1 MQGGRGHGRRALGPG
16 PERGKAGSGYL
27 NTGRRL
33 RTEKATLRGSETSEA
48 QSRPERTPP
57 GGSRGTRTSAFLPEP
72 SSDHLR
78 GSTKPEGR
86 TGAPKWCSL
95 CCLTLEAQSWAR
107 RSRGW
112 IWGWGDW
119 KIPNGVH
126 ELWLGCGAWR
136 VVGTAATEH
145 RCDSKGAAGQ
155 AKREREP
162 LTGPGQRDAGHC
174 WPLLRALRSGVL
186 RKAWRPRP
194 RELGRHLPELTQ
206 ERALLV
212 LPTQRTGARGSSA
225 ERSRARREPGHASL
239 CPAILFRPTFPPH
252 VERELCD
259 GELCESRFPERP
271 KKKKKSPCVSPSGDS
286 PRRPAREPRRACP
299 VRLRAEPAPAPFR
312 LGNIKSNL

>member
-126 ELWLGCGAWR
+126 ELWLGRGAWR

-174 WPLLRALRSGVL
+174 
-186 RKAWRPRP
+186 
-194 RELGRHLPELTQ
+194 
-206 ERALLV
+206 
-212 LPTQRTGARGSSA
+212 
-225 ERSRARREPGHASL
+225 
-239 CPAILFRPTFPPH
+239 
-252 VERELCD
+252 
-259 GELCESRFPERP
+259 
-271 KKKKKSPCVSPSGDS
+271 
-286 PRRPAREPRRACP
+286 
-299 VRLRAEPAPAPFR
+299 
-312 LGNIKSNL
+312 

>member
-1 MQGGRGHGRRALGPG
+1 MSCGWDV
-16 PERGKAGSGYL
+16 ERGGWWGQQPQ
-27 NTGRRL
+27 NTDV
-33 RTEKATLRGSETSEA
+33 TAK
-48 QSRPERTPP
+48 
-57 GGSRGTRTSAFLPEP
+57 EP
-72 SSDHLR
+72 
-78 GSTKPEGR
+78 
-86 TGAPKWCSL
+86 
-95 CCLTLEAQSWAR
+95 
-107 RSRGW
+107 
-112 IWGWGDW
+112 
-119 KIPNGVH
+119 
-126 ELWLGCGAWR
+126 
-136 VVGTAATEH
+136 
-145 RCDSKGAAGQ
+145 AGQ

-271 KKKKKSPCVSPSGDS
+271 KKKKKSLCVSTSGDS
-286 PRRPAREPRRACP
+286 PRQPAREPRRACP
-299 VRLRAEPAPAPFR
+299 VRLRAEPAPAPSR